1 MSSHR
6 ERYSIM
12 ADARP
17 STTHAMRVGID
28 IRHCFS
34 VVEYTPNTSYPSPK
48 YKKRVSAGSTGRIK
62 YAACF

>member
-1 MSSHR
+1 
-6 ERYSIM
+6 M

-34 VVEYTPNTSYPSPK
+34 VIEYTPNTSYPSPK
-48 YKKRVSAGSTGRIK
+48 YEKRVSAGSTGRIK